1 MEEILHQLIGRLSH
15 DLPGFI
21 HSRWLFGISEPSTV
35 FQSTST
41 GVESQT
47 QRHLEF
53 WLLDQAAFLVVAKLF
68 PLPLRNG
75 ARLGWGVGFSGPVD
89 KTL

>member
-1 MEEILHQLIGRLSH
+1 MEEIPAPVEVGRLSH
-15 DLPGFI
+15 YLPGFI
-21 HSRWLFGISEPSTV
+21 HSRWLFGISEPSRV

-75 ARLGWGVGFSGPVD
+75 ARLGWGVG
-89 KTL
+89 